1 MILFLMGKL
10 YQALDMNFQKLIELR
25 EDSSLKQKDI
35 AALLNITQQTYSLW
49 ENGTKIIPLK
59 HLNSLCNYYD
69 VSMDYVLGLSNVR
82 QYDIVNRVIDKKV
95 IGIKLKEFRK
105 KQNITQEELANILNT
120 THSTISAYESGKTT
134 ILTAF
139 AYEICKRYNIS
150 MDYLCGRTRQI
161 NYELVKKKQ
170 TIKNYLIEP

>member
-1 MILFLMGKL
+1 
-10 YQALDMNFQKLIELR
+10 MNFQKLIELR

-82 QYDIVNRVIDKKV
+82 QYDIVNRVIDKKN

-105 KQNITQEELANILNT
+105 EKNITQEELANILNT

-139 AYEICKRYNIS
+139 AYEICKSYNIS
-150 MDYLCGRTRQI
+150 MDYLCGRTR
-161 NYELVKKKQ
+161 
-170 TIKNYLIEP
+170 

>member
-1 MILFLMGKL
+1 
-10 YQALDMNFQKLIELR
+10 MNFQKLIELR

-82 QYDIVNRVIDKKV
+82 QYDIVNRVIDKKN

-105 KQNITQEELANILNT
+105 EKNITQEELANILNT
-120 THSTISAYESGKTT
+120 THSTISAYESAKTT

-150 MDYLCGRTRQI
+150 MDYLCGRTR
-161 NYELVKKKQ
+161 
-170 TIKNYLIEP
+170 